1 MKFTGKILRA
11 VAIILLILTAA
22 FNLLGGAGTTC
33 AAFFTEKYPTLA
45 VLASVKWL
53 YQILVVTTIAT
64 GIAGIWATVGL
75 IRGKEKYY
83 RNTLIV
89 LMVGTVL
96 GGVQYYSSLALRG
109 AAAPANVKFYLN
121 AVTLIVFL
129 VCGIPGIR
137 EWTDFEKQGGAGI
150 RPAAGVAT
158 FIAGL
163 LTLSTPMWAGPTHTY
178 MGQNWVYLLGAPLNI
193 AGSLLVLGS
202 LAWLLKALLREAR
215 SLQVENV

>member
-1 MKFTGKILRA
+1 MKITGKILRA

-45 VLASVKWL
+45 ALASVKWL

-89 LMVGTVL
+89 LITGTLL
-96 GGVQYYSSLALRG
+96 GGIQYFTSLALRG

-121 AVTLIVFL
+121 TFTLIVFL
-129 VCGIPGIR
+129 ICGFPGIR
-137 EWTDFEKQGGAGI
+137 KWIDFEKQGGAGNSA
-150 RPAAGVAT
+150 AAGVAT

-178 MGQNWVYLLGAPLNI
+178 MGQNWVYVLGAPLNI
-193 AGSLLVLGS
+193 AGSLMVLGG
-202 LAWLLKALLREAR
+202 LAWLLKALLRESH
-215 SLQVENV
+215 SLQVENI